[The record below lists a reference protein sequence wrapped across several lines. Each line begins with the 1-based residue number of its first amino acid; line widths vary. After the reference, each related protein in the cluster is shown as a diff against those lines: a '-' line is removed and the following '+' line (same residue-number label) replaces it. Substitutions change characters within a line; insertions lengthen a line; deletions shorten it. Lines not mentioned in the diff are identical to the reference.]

1 MTSPVSL
8 SVMGSRRKSTKYS
21 GSSTYSKVEVCMHSC
36 SVGRQAF
43 TEGRVL
49 SIKASCRNLDVV
61 ASHSGALMLCRRS
74 SRVRQQY
81 AVSAANSSTNAT

>member
-61 ASHSGALMLCRRS
+61 ASHYGALMLCRRS
-74 SRVRQQY
+74 EAGNSMQCQLPT
-81 AVSAANSSTNAT
+81 AARMLHK